1 MPRNVADIPAPGFP
15 IGVVSRLTNIH
26 PETLR
31 VWERRYGLVRPQ
43 RTERGG
49 RLYSAED
56 IQRLSLVKQ
65 LVDAGH
71 PVSLIAPL
79 SRDEL
84 ETRLETAPPTPVRN
98 AGGRAEACRLA
109 MAGDSLA
116 VRFEQRGHALHGLNV
131 VGTWRDWASLEAH
144 AKALEADVLLVE
156 QPTLLPDAVERLGRL
171 LSASGAKG
179 VVVIFGFG
187 ARSTVR
193 ELEEAG
199 VRCLQAPVTDAEIR
213 RACLAAGMQAA
224 PGAADA
230 RATPTRRYSVEE
242 LARIAAQVPT
252 IACECPQH
260 LVDLIGGL
268 AAFETYSG
276 QCMHRNPKDAEVHV
290 FLQATAAEALALLEQ
305 ALARV
310 IEHEGIEV

>member
-1 MPRNVADIPAPGFP
+1 
-15 IGVVSRLTNIH
+15 
-26 PETLR
+26 
-31 VWERRYGLVRPQ
+31 
-43 RTERGG
+43 
-49 RLYSAED
+49 
-56 IQRLSLVKQ
+56 
-65 LVDAGH
+65 
-71 PVSLIAPL
+71 
-79 SRDEL
+79 
-84 ETRLETAPPTPVRN
+84 
-98 AGGRAEACRLA
+98 
-109 MAGDSLA
+109 MAGDTLA

-144 AKALEADVLLVE
+144 AKAVEADVLLVE

-171 LSASGAKG
+171 LSASGANG
-179 VVVIFGFG
+179 VVVLFGFG

-193 ELEEAG
+193 ELEDAG
-199 VRCLQAPVTDAEIR
+199 MRCLQAPVTDAEIR
-213 RACLAAGMQAA
+213 RTCLAAGMRAA
-224 PGAADA
+224 RSEADA
-230 RATPTRRYSVEE
+230 RATPARRFSVEQ

-276 QCMHRNPKDAEVHV
+276 ECMHRNAKDAKVHV

-310 IEHEGIEV
+310 IEHEGIDV